1 METEYILTV
10 VGFVVSLLL
19 GFAAKKFK
27 YIEKNFIP
35 IQNLAV
41 GFIMAVIE
49 YILTKDFHTAV
60 ALSGLMAGG
69 SFDIVHNINK
79 LGNDENKK

>member
-10 VGFVVSLLL
+10 IGFVVSLIL
-19 GFAAKKFK
+19 GFTAKKFK

-35 IQNLAV
+35 IQNLAI
-41 GFIMAVIE
+41 GFIMVIVE
-49 YILTKDFHTAV
+49 FFVTKDFHTAV

-69 SFDIVHNINK
+69 SYDLIHNIKK
-79 LGNDENKK
+79 LKD

>member
-10 VGFVVSLLL
+10 IGFVVSLIL

-35 IQNLAV
+35 IQNLAI
-41 GFIMAVIE
+41 GFIMVVVE
-49 YILTKDFHTAV
+49 FFVTKDFHTAV

-69 SFDIVHNINK
+69 AYDVLKNIK
-79 LGNDENKK
+79 ELKD

>member
-1 METEYILTV
+1 METEYILTL
-10 VGFVVSLLL
+10 VGFVVSLIL

-41 GFIMAVIE
+41 GFIMVVIE
-49 YILTKDFHTAV
+49 YIVTKDFHTAV

-69 SFDIVHNINK
+69 SFDIIHNINK
-79 LGNDENKK
+79 LSNDKK

>member
-1 METEYILTV
+1 METEYILTL
-10 VGFVVSLLL
+10 VGFVVSLIL

-35 IQNLAV
+35 IQNLAI
-41 GFIMAVIE
+41 GFIMVVIE
-49 YILTKDFHTAV
+49 FFVTKDFHTAV

-69 SFDIVHNINK
+69 TFDLISNIKK
-79 LGNDENKK
+79 LKDDE

>member
-1 METEYILTV
+1 METEYILTL
-10 VGFVVSLLL
+10 VGFVVSLIL

-35 IQNLAV
+35 IQNLAI
-41 GFIMAVIE
+41 GFIMVIVE
-49 YILTKDFHTAV
+49 FFVTKDFHTAV

-69 SFDIVHNINK
+69 AYDLCKNIK
-79 LGNDENKK
+79 ELKD